1 MTRHPKFNPFSGK
14 SLGKCNDIV
23 QITPYYYIEIL
34 NSIQVFIVQEG
45 YRMPLWLMYA
55 LLSAATTAL
64 VAIFG
69 KIGLQNIDA
78 NSATAIRSVI
88 MALFLLGVVAVQG
101 KFSELGKILVQKKAL
116 SFIVL
121 SGIAGALSWL
131 FYFLA
136 LKYGKVS
143 QVGPI
148 DKLSV
153 VIAVILAFLFLGE
166 KISWINVIGVALIA
180 VGALLVAVK

>member
-1 MTRHPKFNPFSGK
+1 MG
-14 SLGKCNDIV
+14 V
-23 QITPYYYIEIL
+23 
-34 NSIQVFIVQEG
+34 
-45 YRMPLWLMYA
+45 WLIYA
-55 LLSAATTAL
+55 LLAAVTAAF

-69 KIGLQNIDA
+69 KIGLKEIDA

-101 KFSELGKILVQKKAL
+101 KMGHLSEILAQKRAMT
-116 SFIVL
+116 FIVL
-121 SGIAGALSWL
+121 TGVSGALSWL

-143 QVGPI
+143 QVAPI

-153 VIAVILAFLFLGE
+153 VIAVVLAFYFLGE
-166 KISWINVIGVALIA
+166 KISWINGIGVFLIA
-180 VGALLVAVK
+180 AGAILVAIK

>member
-1 MTRHPKFNPFSGK
+1 
-14 SLGKCNDIV
+14 
-23 QITPYYYIEIL
+23 
-34 NSIQVFIVQEG
+34 
-45 YRMPLWLMYA
+45 MPLWIIYA
-55 LLSAATTAL
+55 LLSAVTAAL

-69 KIGLQNIDA
+69 KIGLQHIDA
-78 NSATAIRSVI
+78 NAATAIRSVI
-88 MALFLLGVVAVQG
+88 MALFLIGVVLVQG
-101 KFSELGKILVQKKAL
+101 KFTQLGEILTQKKAM
-116 SFIVL
+116 SFIIL

-153 VIAVILAFLFLGE
+153 VIAVILAFIFLGE
-166 KISWINVIGVALIA
+166 RISWINAAGVALIA